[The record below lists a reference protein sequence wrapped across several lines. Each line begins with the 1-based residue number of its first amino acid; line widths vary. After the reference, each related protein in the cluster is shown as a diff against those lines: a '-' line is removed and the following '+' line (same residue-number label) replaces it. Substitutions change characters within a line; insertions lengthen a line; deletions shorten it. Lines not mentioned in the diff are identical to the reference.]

1 MHTVKNCELGI
12 IMELLSRINL
22 STVIENVDKTVYW
35 LLLVSLISLALK
47 LSYTYWLHAIA
58 RTQLITN
65 WVLELVVQGIIT
77 AHSRFIHN
85 LALQISLGSG
95 LILTL
100 TCNIMLWRWKYI
112 SKKNTCGC
120 MTLAYFCFP
129 LRLFAATPVMS
140 EQVLFPYH
148 APVQSSSMGATF
160 SWPLYPMIISQF
172 HAHGR
177 ERY

>member
-1 MHTVKNCELGI
+1 MWTGHNYGVVVQNQPEYSYWECRQNCLLTVVGVTDIFGLEIKLH
-12 IMELLSRINL
+12 
-22 STVIENVDKTVYW
+22 V
-35 LLLVSLISLALK
+35 LV
-47 LSYTYWLHAIA
+47 TIA

-100 TCNIMLWRWKYI
+100 PCNIMLWRWKYI

-120 MTLAYFCFP
+120 MTLAYFRFP

-148 APVQSSSMGATF
+148 ALVQSSSMGATF

-172 HAHGR
+172 HAHGQ